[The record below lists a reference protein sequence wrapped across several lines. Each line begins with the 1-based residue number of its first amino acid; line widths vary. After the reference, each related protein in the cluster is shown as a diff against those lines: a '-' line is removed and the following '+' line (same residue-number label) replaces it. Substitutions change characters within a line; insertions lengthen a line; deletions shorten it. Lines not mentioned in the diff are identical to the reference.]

1 MKQLIKNIAVFTCIF
16 SIMVL
21 FSSCSNEGFASNEQ
35 GFTVSNAEITLGLG
49 ETQQIYASIYPYKSE
64 EEDVKWSSNKPD
76 IASIEDEG
84 THHGISSGKITALSV
99 GEATVTIE
107 STVNSAKKGLF
118 KVHVVE
124 HTFNDLA
131 QGENYSSDD
140 LITYRVP
147 DEYPQEGKPLF
158 NISVNGKYTGVYTD
172 INAWKNLVSFG
183 YFDFTPGKEVEIAIT
198 VNKPFYSYKILPES
212 SPVSS
217 TQKGNIIY
225 CKLKE
230 ADKTFSLVFNDD
242 YKGNTLHVFAN
253 SIDLDAPTQ
262 SENGLVY
269 FGPGYHDIAKIYG
282 GNGKLSISGNRK
294 VYIAGGAVVEGS
306 IAVSGNGNVVSGRGI
321 LMKSTPNDLVITAS
335 YAKNVTCN
343 GFIACSHRD
352 GGWTFGMHEA
362 SNITVKNFKI
372 VSSRYA
378 STDGFDIVN
387 SNNIQ
392 LSNVFI
398 RACDDAI
405 AIKGLINRLPAECPA
420 NENMLF
426 ENIQLW
432 NDCNNA
438 MCLGAE
444 TRAKWYDNIR
454 FKDIDVIF
462 SYDDR
467 DHHTLLD
474 ERSVMT
480 IVSLDG
486 TYFRNI
492 TWENI
497 RVNRCERLICLTFKD
512 SFWFG
517 SIQGNQSTEGGI
529 DGVTFKNV
537 GVSSNSGSSIAN
549 EILLNGWYG
558 EGTPAKIIKNITF
571 DNVTIEGKHVRSEQD
586 THLKTNNTAERKLV
600 TNLNFK

>member
-1 MKQLIKNIAVFTCIF
+1 MKQRIKNTGVFAYAF
-16 SIMVL
+16 SIMML
-21 FSSCSNEGFASNEQ
+21 CFSCKNEDFVNNDY
-35 GFTVSNAEITLGLG
+35 GFTVSNAEITLGLD
-49 ETQQIYASIYPYKSE
+49 EIQQVYASVYPYEGE
-64 EEDVKWSSNKPD
+64 ENVKWSSSNPNV
-76 IASIEDEG
+76 ASIEDEG
-84 THHGISSGKITALSV
+84 TQHGISSGKITGLSV
-99 GEATVTIE
+99 GEATISIE
-107 STVNSAKKGLF
+107 SVSNSAKKGLI
-118 KVHVVE
+118 KVYVVE

-131 QGENYSSDD
+131 QGEDYLSAD
-140 LITYRVP
+140 LMTYRVP

-158 NISVNGKYTGVYTD
+158 NISINGKYTGVYTD
-172 INAWKNLVSFG
+172 INAWKNLVSFA
-183 YFDFTPGKEVEIAIT
+183 YFDFTPGKEIEIAIIAD
-198 VNKPFYSYKILPES
+198 KPFYTYKILPES

-217 TQKGNIIY
+217 TQNGNIIY

-230 ADKTFSLVFNDD
+230 ADKTFSIVFNDD
-242 YKGNTLHVFAN
+242 YKGNTLHIFAN
-253 SIDLDAPTQ
+253 SIDMNAPAQ
-262 SENGLVY
+262 SENGLIY
-269 FGPGYHDIAKIYG
+269 FAPGYHDLAKIYG
-282 GNGKLSISGNRK
+282 GNGNLSINGTQK

-306 IAVSGNGNVVSGRGI
+306 IAVAGDGNMVSGHGI
-321 LMKSTPNDLVITAS
+321 LMKRTPNDLVMTTS
-335 YAKNVTCN
+335 YAKNVTYD

-352 GGWTFGMHEA
+352 GGWTIGMHEA
-362 SNITVKNFKI
+362 SNVTVKNVKV
-372 VSSRYA
+372 VSTRYA

-398 RACDDAI
+398 RSCDDAI
-405 AIKGLINRLPAECPA
+405 AIKGLINRLPANCPA

-426 ENIQLW
+426 EHLQLW

-444 TRAKWYDNIR
+444 TRAKWYDNIQ

-467 DHHTLLD
+467 DYHTQLD
-474 ERSVMT
+474 ERSVMS

-517 SIQGNQSTEGGI
+517 SIQGNQSTEGGM

-537 GVSSNSGSSIAN
+537 SVSSSSGSSIAN
-549 EILLNGWYG
+549 EILLNGWYS

-571 DNVTIEGKHVRSEQD
+571 DNTTIEGKRVSNEQD
-586 THLKTNNTAERKLV
+586 AHLKINNTAERKLV